1 MSTGGPDYPMLDVD
15 GDMHR
20 LTPRLRW
27 RLSQGPQGP
36 SGGHL
41 GYFEERG
48 PSKLLEQAWQNVRT
62 GALVWRPV
70 EVEP

>member
-1 MSTGGPDYPMLDVD
+1 MSTGGPDDPMLEVD

-27 RLSQGPQGP
+27 QHWNQAHGVDQFILSDARLH
-36 SGGHL
+36 GG
-41 GYFEERG
+41 RV
-48 PSKLLEQAWQNVRT
+48 LEQAWQNVRT

-70 EVEP
+70 EIDP

>member
-1 MSTGGPDYPMLDVD
+1 MSTGGSDDPMLDVD

-27 RLSQGPQGP
+27 RNWLLSGSEMPAIRAVH
-36 SGGHL
+36 SGGYHL
-41 GYFEERG
+41 V
-48 PSKLLEQAWQNVRT
+48 LEQAWQNVRT